1 MSKKSTVRR
10 DSSDRGVE
18 TQQRRETENNPRIEE
33 TAKYAYAGKKLG
45 EEPEPHSLDQKHK
58 EK

>member
-18 TQQRRETENNPRIEE
+18 TQRRRETENNPAIQE
-33 TAKYAYAGKKLG
+33 TAKQAYAGKRS
-45 EEPEPHSLDQKHK
+45 EDEVETHSLDQKHK